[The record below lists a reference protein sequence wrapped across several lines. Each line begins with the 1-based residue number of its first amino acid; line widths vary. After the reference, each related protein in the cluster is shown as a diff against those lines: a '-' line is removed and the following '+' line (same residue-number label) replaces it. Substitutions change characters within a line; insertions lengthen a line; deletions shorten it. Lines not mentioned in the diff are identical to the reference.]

1 MKIILISP
9 FICGGVT
16 AIIAQHLILRG
27 YNFHDNTKP
36 VRAVRVLF
44 IVTLTLS
51 VIAIIVEKFKM

>member
-1 MKIILISP
+1 MKIIMISP

-44 IVTLTLS
+44 VITLILS
-51 VIAIIVEKFKM
+51 AIAIIVELFKK